1 MPRSYVLHLQAR
13 VRELEAQIAQQEAIL
28 SDMEHSNT
36 GELVRGVGMVKFND
50 EQGEPRFVGTSS
62 GITMTRLVIDFAK
75 KHLEKDSVKEI
86 REHRN
91 NFRQGQR
98 INGTPGMQKQSPVA
112 PPGAALDL
120 PSREVAGRLVEL
132 FMQKGTESSP
142 KHKIPSKL
150 IESSPVYPPD
160 TS

>member
-13 VRELEAQIAQQEAIL
+13 VRELEAQITQREAIL
-28 SDMEHSNT
+28 SDMEQSNT

-86 REHRN
+86 REHCN

-98 INGTPGMQKQSPVA
+98 INGTPGIQRQSPVA
-112 PPGAALDL
+112 QPGALEL
-120 PSREVAGRLVEL
+120 PSREVADILVGL
-132 FMQKGTESSP
+132 FMQKGTWIIP
-142 KHKIPSKL
+142 IHKISSNL
-150 IESSPVYPPD
+150 IGK
-160 TS
+160 